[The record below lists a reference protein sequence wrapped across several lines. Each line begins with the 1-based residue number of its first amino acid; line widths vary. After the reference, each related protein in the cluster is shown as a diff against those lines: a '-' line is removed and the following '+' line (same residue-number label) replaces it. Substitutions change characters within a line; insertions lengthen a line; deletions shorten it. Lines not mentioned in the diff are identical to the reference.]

1 MTALAEVVS
10 IPCYYLNYVTTFKV
24 SQEGIDTEIQD
35 TLSMAGELVPIEIIG
50 SDLLTCVE

>member
-50 SDLLTCVE
+50 SDLLT